1 MSTTASQTFEE
12 AHERHAHAG
21 EGPRWV
27 PIAAAV
33 LAVLSAVSGYFGN
46 LRSTQALVAKNDAIV
61 ATTHASDT
69 FAQYQAGR
77 IKYYIAQTAL
87 DQGVT
92 ASGDAAKLRDT
103 IAREGAKGP
112 PLLKKAALFEAQAA
126 HEANARNGCSASTR
140 RSRSPRRCSRWRSCW
155 SRSPR
160 WSVRG
165 SCLSSPAAPRRWGW
179 GSSCSV
185 SRASVTAPDRRA

>member
-103 IAREGAKGP
+103 IAREGTKGP

-126 HEANARNGCSASTR
+126 HDGERSERLLGQHETIEVATTLFEVAIVLVSITALVGSRLLPIVAGCAAALGMGFFLFGLAR
-140 RSRSPRRCSRWRSCW
+140 
-155 SRSPR
+155 
-160 WSVRG
+160 
-165 SCLSSPAAPRRWGW
+165 
-179 GSSCSV
+179 
-185 SRASVTAPDRRA
+185 